1 VEEDET
7 VASVE
12 QSEKEPLTV
21 AEIVKTSGYE
31 TLCRKDSGIG
41 GANVLNQQ
49 TMPTTPTDDYSL
61 PDCDLVFQN
70 ANWMPGDMTRSSA
83 PNSLKVTLVS
93 KENLPSSGWMAQIDA
108 SDEIK
113 QKREEVNKTRLSSAF
128 KTTFLRIPS
137 QYERYGLSNSFLSK
151 SKAQHF
157 FFKFPRCVK
166 AFHDE
171 RRYSICNVHM
181 HNQT

>member
-1 VEEDET
+1 MEEDET

-12 QSEKEPLTV
+12 QSEKEPLTA

-41 GANVLNQQ
+41 GANVLNEQ
-49 TMPTTPTDDYSL
+49 TMPATPTDDYSS

-70 ANWMPGDMTRSSA
+70 ANWMPADMTRSSA
-83 PNSLKVTLVS
+83 PNSPKVTLVS
-93 KENLPSSGWMAQIDA
+93 KKNLPSSGWMAQIDA

-113 QKREEVNKTRLSSAF
+113 QKREEANKTRLSSAF

-157 FFKFPRCVK
+157 FEIPTVCKGVP
-166 AFHDE
+166 
-171 RRYSICNVHM
+171 
-181 HNQT
+181 